1 MNIAVLVKQV
11 PSVSDIELDPKTNNL
26 VRIGAPSMLNPV
38 DLHAIEAALA
48 VKDSVGGTV
57 TLISMGMA
65 TAADAMRDGI
75 AMGADKGV
83 LVSDER
89 MAGSDTLATGKILA
103 KAIEKIGSVDLVFTG
118 RQSTDGD
125 TGQIPPAVAQRLG
138 MSLLTYAEEV
148 ETTADGLV
156 ITRKNRGGT
165 EKVKAT
171 LPLVCSVSE
180 TANLVITRKNRGGTE
195 KVKAPLPLVCSVS
208 ETANTPRSANI
219 RGKMNAKK
227 AVFDTWRLEDLG
239 LAPEEAGKAGSATAV
254 AGVFAPEKHTVGIM
268 IEGADEKADRKNIQ

>member
-103 KAIEKIGSVDLVFTG
+103 KAIEKIGSGDLVFTG

-148 ETTADGLV
+148 EATADGLI
-156 ITRKNRGGT
+156 ITRKN
-165 EKVKAT
+165 
-171 LPLVCSVSE
+171 C
-180 TANLVITRKNRGGTE
+180 GGTE

-268 IEGADEKADRKNIQ
+268 IEGADEKAAIAELFKKLAADHIV